1 MKSNVFKDFP
11 FVKTNKGPMTVEE
24 FFHSSHEESLHLDLS
39 IPGYEYGAIWRL
51 LASLTAVIVQRDPS
65 LLEEVE
71 SGSELSLDPE
81 FISQILDDLGSK
93 ISLTEGKNLFSNA
106 LFWRGKTRR
115 IPLGMWDRGKILLG
129 NYRQLPPVKNPRFIG
144 T

>member
-65 LLEEVE
+65 LLEREE
-71 SGSELSLDPE
+71 SGSELRFDPE
-81 FISQILDDLGSK
+81 FISQILM
-93 ISLTEGKNLFSNA
+93 I
-106 LFWRGKTRR
+106 
-115 IPLGMWDRGKILLG
+115 
-129 NYRQLPPVKNPRFIG
+129 
-144 T
+144 